1 MQNEGGAGMMKM
13 QQERKRDSG
22 VKGVL
27 VLFFMLALVMLPY
40 VPTHAKWVKTD
51 KGCRYT
57 INASGTRYY
66 KNKWVKLNGKYYYFD
81 KNGYRKTGWLTYK
94 GKKYYLNKSG
104 VRTTGFKVIK
114 NKKYYFSKKGIMI
127 TGWLKYQN
135 NYYFLNEKG
144 VVQTGLKAIGNAIY
158 YFDDSGKRVAGAN
171 IVLGNMTYYF
181 ANNGTLKYTGSEEEK
196 AVKYINA
203 SRMVKGNKPLT
214 YYTNCYLSY
223 AASLRARELSVNASH
238 TRPDGTLYSTVLLKE
253 YPVSVYWSGECILWG
268 KKKSGTEVSAGW
280 LSDKNAQ
287 VLLQREANGISIGKY
302 TDDKGC
308 EYWTTIV
315 VQTK

>member
-1 MQNEGGAGMMKM
+1 MIKMKK
-13 QQERKRDSG
+13 ERKSHCN
-22 VKGVL
+22 VKGVI
-27 VLFFMLALVMLPY
+27 VLFFMLVLVM
-40 VPTHAKWVKTD
+40 VPSVPVYAKWVKTD
-51 KGCRYT
+51 KGYRYT
-57 INASGTRYY
+57 TNASGTRYY

-81 KNGYRKTGWLTYK
+81 KKGYRKTGWLTYK
-94 GKKYYLNKSG
+94 GKKYYLSKSG

-135 NYYFLNEKG
+135 NYYYLDKDG
-144 VVQTGLKAIGNAIY
+144 VVQTGLSAIGNYIY
-158 YFDDSGKRVAGAN
+158 YFDASGKRVAGVN

-181 ANNGTLKYTGSEEEK
+181 GNNGTLQYTGSEEEK

-203 SRMVKGNKPLT
+203 KRMVKGYKPLT
-214 YYTNCYLSY
+214 YYTNCNLSN
-223 AASLRARELSVNASH
+223 AASLRAKELSVNASH
-238 TRPDGTLYSTVLLKE
+238 TRPDGTLYSTVLSKE

-268 KKKSGTEVSAGW
+268 KKKTGTEVSANW
-280 LSDKNAQ
+280 LSNRNAD
-287 VLLQREANGISIGKY
+287 VLMQKEANAISIGSY

-308 EYWTTIV
+308 EYWTVIV